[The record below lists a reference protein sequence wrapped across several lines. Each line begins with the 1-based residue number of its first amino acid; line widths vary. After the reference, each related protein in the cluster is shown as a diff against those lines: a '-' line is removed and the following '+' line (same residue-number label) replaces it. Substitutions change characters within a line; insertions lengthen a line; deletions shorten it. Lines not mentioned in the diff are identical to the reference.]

1 MLRQI
6 ATLWSRSRPWGAGT
20 RTASSL
26 HVCIYVGACRLFITL
41 SRGITVVKIV
51 LRSTL
56 QKIHRRL
63 AVQRVSR
70 AYPRAFGRRAPFVV
84 SFLPSWPC
92 LGRTPPNFA
101 IVINDND
108 SGTSFYHSRGITFEM
123 QNAPIPRCYLKRA
136 SLFFFFRRLVLPA
149 LLRARVRSQFY
160 VAKISTSRHVFRVS

>member
-6 ATLWSRSRPWGAGT
+6 ATLWSRSRPGGRTRGAP
-20 RTASSL
+20 RASAST
-26 HVCIYVGACRLFITL
+26 YGACGLFITL

-56 QKIHRRL
+56 QKIHPRL

-108 SGTSFYHSRGITFEM
+108 SGTSFYYSRGITFEM
-123 QNAPIPRCYLKRA
+123 QNDPIPRCYLKRR
-136 SLFFFFRRLVLPA
+136 SRTRLFFRAASCITTFAHVLRHNFIRCENPA
-149 LLRARVRSQFY
+149 MYFE
-160 VAKISTSRHVFRVS
+160 